1 MLSNLLFQFG
11 TLVFRR
17 ACRAPYNPV
26 AVAGVG
32 EVLLYHPGA
41 GGAHEESQQED
52 EGSGSGS
59 AAAAPDAQGGRQGGA
74 GCGSCVFV
82 GFETAEM
89 VAVHYQPLLIV
100 GSRRCKLHPGMKSLQ
115 ESTRFFQSLR

>member
-1 MLSNLLFQFG
+1 MLLQFEQPWFSG
-11 TLVFRR
+11 ELAR
-17 ACRAPYNPV
+17 PYNPV
-26 AVAGVG
+26 AVA
-32 EVLLYHPGA
+32 GA

-59 AAAAPDAQGGRQGGA
+59 AAAAPGAQGRQGGA

-100 GSRRCKLHPGMKSLQ
+100 GSRRRCKLHPGTKACKKAPG
-115 ESTRFFQSLR
+115 FCKV